1 MNQKTTGTWR
11 HNSEQHTGLET
22 DSTKLKEIITD
33 NRGPKANR
41 IEIAERLIEGV
52 KGRDTIMIITKR
64 ELNDLILKDNEE
76 SEKNI

>member
-1 MNQKTTGTWR
+1 MNQKTTGTWI
-11 HNSEQHTGLET
+11 HNSEQRTGLET
-22 DSTKLKEIITD
+22 DSTKLKEIITE
-33 NRGPKANR
+33 NLGPKTNK